1 MLKVAVSHGELVDK
15 YSILKVKKKNIKDSE
30 KLKKITTEMLQVE
43 EIINTFLNNFVEE
56 KLNKLEEVN
65 SELWSYEDI
74 IRKAIRDKNEKEIL
88 NCSLMIC
95 RTNDLRFE
103 IKKEINEYLNSDIH
117 EVKEHIQY

>member
-15 YSILKVKKKNIKDSE
+15 YSILKVKKKNIKDPE

-74 IRKAIRDKNEKEIL
+74 IRKAIRDNNEKEIL